1 WRKEDKQSQ
10 GSYDVADKVDQI
22 TENCGKEEAMI
33 RSDIRHGLFDVPWNN
48 QTRINE
54 KLDEENRSGEHVA
67 KAGDQCRL
75 PQGQS
80 FIVCQNVWLKKEAA
94 SALIFAFLMQQ
105 KPSAAQF

>member
-1 WRKEDKQSQ
+1 
-10 GSYDVADKVDQI
+10 
-22 TENCGKEEAMI
+22 MI
-33 RSDIRHGLFDVPWNN
+33 RSDIRHGLFDVPRNN

-80 FIVCQNVWLKKEAA
+80 FIVCHDYWMRKEVA
-94 SALIFAFLMQQ
+94 SARNLAFFMQR
-105 KPSAAQF
+105 KLSAAQVSM